1 MTGNDQTPPGPFED
15 PAGDRDLEAAE
26 YVMGTLRGLERIRF
40 QEVLS
45 QSPDL
50 RRRVAE
56 WEERLSGLA
65 DTVAPVDAPDALWNR
80 IERAIDA
87 VNRPAHTERPSLAAR
102 LWSSLALWR
111 ATAALATA
119 AACLLAVPALR
130 PVPSQPPETALV
142 AVLQAPEGPA
152 FAVRIPATRRANVT
166 PVGDRPAPPGSS
178 YELWVVPGGRAPLS
192 LGLIERGGVTRVPLD
207 RLPPDLVRQGSVLA
221 ISLEPAGGSPT
232 GAPSGPVLFTGTLV
246 EAQ

>member
-15 PAGDRDLEAAE
+15 PVGDRDLEAAE

-56 WEERLSGLA
+56 WEERLSGLS

-87 VNRPAHTERPSLAAR
+87 VDQPAHTERPSLAAR
-102 LWSSLALWR
+102 LWSSLAFWR

-130 PVPSQPPETALV
+130 VPSQPSETALV

-152 FAVRIPATRRANVT
+152 FAVLIPATRRANVT
-166 PVGDRPAPPGSS
+166 PVGNRPAPPGSS

-192 LGLIERGGVTRVPLD
+192 LGLIERGGVTRVLLD